1 MEHSRNLSSLDERSD
16 SRNMVRPVDPGAE
29 ISANLAVIRSELD
42 WLDRIIASRFAA
54 YGEGKSAGSTE
65 EISEPPSLATSGG
78 AYANRVRGSQLSADD
93 RLTLILAM
101 APYLAPE
108 RLDPFLI
115 QNAATGRPFTEF
127 GGVNSKD
134 QGGFLPSALTAN
146 YLIHGNESLVEDPFE
161 ILNHPLI
168 KSGVILV
175 DQRQSDEPQLS
186 GALKLSPQ
194 GLHQLLYDQDYL
206 PPTGSGFPATLVST
220 PLDWEDLILD
230 LPTIRQIEMVAS
242 WIKHSKTLMEDWGLA
257 RRLKP
262 GYRCLFHGPP
272 GTGKTLTATLLGK
285 RHDLPVYRVDLSQIV
300 SKWIGETEKNLASLF
315 DQAQDRDWI
324 LFFDEADALFGKRT
338 ESRSSN
344 DRSANQ
350 QIAYLLQ
357 RLESHPGIAILATNQ
372 TAHMDEAFSRRFQ
385 STILF
390 PMPDKASRLR
400 LWQETFSSPG
410 FTLAH
415 DIDFAE
421 LAENYELS
429 GGGIINVLRHA
440 ALLAVLRDPVT
451 VELRDLIDGIRLEL
465 QKDGRYLA

>member
-1 MEHSRNLSSLDERSD
+1 MEHICDFPSMDERSD
-16 SRNMVRPVDPGAE
+16 SHDMVKQADPRAD
-29 ISANLAVIRSELD
+29 ISANLAIIRSELD
-42 WLDRIIASRFAA
+42 WLDCIIALRFAA
-54 YGEGKSAGSTE
+54 YGDEKSAATAE
-65 EISEPPSLATSGG
+65 EIPDPPSLIESGG
-78 AYANRVRGSQLSADD
+78 AYATLVRDLRLSGDD
-93 RLTLILAM
+93 RLILILAL

-134 QGGFLPSALTAN
+134 QRGFLPSLLTAN
-146 YLIHGNESLVEDPFE
+146 FLLNGNEPLAKNPFDV
-161 ILNHPLI
+161 LHSQVVT
-168 KSGVILV
+168 SGVIII
-175 DQRQSDEPQLS
+175 DQRQSDEPQLA

-206 PPTGSGFPATLVST
+206 PPTGSGFPASPVST
-220 PLDWEDLILD
+220 PLDWDDLILD
-230 LPTIRQIEMVAS
+230 PPTIKQIEMVGS
-242 WIKHSKTLMEDWGLA
+242 WIKHSTTLMDDWGLS

-272 GTGKTLTATLLGK
+272 GTGKTLTASLLGK

-357 RLESHPGIAILATNQ
+357 RLESHSGIAILATNQ

-410 FTLAH
+410 FTLAPEV
-415 DIDFAE
+415 DFAE

-440 ALLAVLRDPVT
+440 ALLAVQRDPVT

-465 QKDGRYLA
+465 KKDGRHLA

>member
-1 MEHSRNLSSLDERSD
+1 
-16 SRNMVRPVDPGAE
+16 MVNSPDPRAE
-29 ISANLAVIRSELD
+29 ISANLATVSSELD
-42 WLDRIIASRFAA
+42 WLDRIIATRFAA
-54 YGEGKSAGSTE
+54 YGDDKSAGSAE
-65 EISEPPSLATSGG
+65 EIPEPPSLAESGG
-78 AYANRVRGSQLSADD
+78 AYASLVRELSLSADD
-93 RLTLILAM
+93 RLTLILTL

-115 QNAATGRPFTEF
+115 QNVATGRPFTEF

-134 QGGFLPSALTAN
+134 QVGFLPSALTAN
-146 YLIHGNESLVEDPFE
+146 FLINGNRSLTRDPFE
-161 ILNHPLI
+161 ILNHPLVKRGI
-168 KSGVILV
+168 VVV
-175 DQRQSDEPQLS
+175 DHRQSDEPQLS
-186 GALKLSPQ
+186 GGLKLSPQ
-194 GLHQLLYDQDYL
+194 GLHYLLYDEDYL
-206 PPTGSGFPATLVST
+206 PPTGSGFPASRVST
-220 PLDWEDLILD
+220 PLDWSDLVLD
-230 LPTIRQIEMVAS
+230 SPTIIQVEMIAS
-242 WIKHSKTLMEDWGLA
+242 WIRHSKTLMEDWGLA

-272 GTGKTLTATLLGK
+272 GTGKTLTASLLGK
-285 RHDLPVYRVDLSQIV
+285 LHNLPVYRVDLSQIV
-300 SKWIGETEKNLASLF
+300 SKWIGETEKNLAALF
-315 DQAQDRDWI
+315 DQAQDRNWI

-357 RLESHPGIAILATNQ
+357 RLENHAGITILATNQ

-400 LWQETFSSPG
+400 LWRDTFSSPG
-410 FTLAH
+410 FTLAPE
-415 DIDFAE
+415 IDFAN

-440 ALLAVLRDPVT
+440 ALLAVQRDPAT

-465 QKDGRYLA
+465 KKDGRYLA

>member
-1 MEHSRNLSSLDERSD
+1 
-16 SRNMVRPVDPGAE
+16 MVGYVDPRAE
-29 ISANLAVIRSELD
+29 TSANLTTILSELD
-42 WLDRIIASRFAA
+42 WLDGIIASRFAA
-54 YGEGKSAGSTE
+54 YGDQKAAGAPVQ
-65 EISEPPSLATSGG
+65 IPDPPSLTKSDG
-78 AYANRVRGSQLSADD
+78 AYANLVRDIPLSAGD
-93 RLTLILAM
+93 RLTLILAL

-115 QNAATGRPFTEF
+115 HNAATGRPFTEF
-127 GGVNSKD
+127 GGVNGKD
-134 QGGFLPSALTAN
+134 HGGFLPSAQTAN
-146 YLIHGNESLVEDPFE
+146 FLLGSSGALPADPFA

-168 KSGVILV
+168 ENGILV
-175 DQRQSDEPQLS
+175 VDHGHSDEPPLA

-194 GLHQLLYDQDYL
+194 GLHQLLYDQEYL
-206 PPTGSGFPATLVST
+206 PPASSGFPAKRIST

-230 LPTIRQIEMVAS
+230 GPTFSQIEMVMS
-242 WIKHSKTLMEDWGLA
+242 WISHSKTLMEDWGLA

-272 GTGKTLTATLLGK
+272 GTGKTLTASLLGK
-285 RHDLPVYRVDLSQIV
+285 LYDLPVYRVDLSQIV

-357 RLESHPGIAILATNQ
+357 RLESHSGVAILATNQ

-400 LWQETFSSPG
+400 LWQDTFSSPG
-410 FTLAH
+410 FTLAPE
-415 DIDFAE
+415 IDFAD

-429 GGGIINVLRHA
+429 GGGIINVLRHV
-440 ALLAVLRDPVT
+440 ALLAVRRDPVT
-451 VELRDLIDGIRLEL
+451 VELRDLVDGIRLEL
-465 QKDGRYLA
+465 KKDGRYLA

>member
-1 MEHSRNLSSLDERSD
+1 MVKSLDPTE
-16 SRNMVRPVDPGAE
+16 E
-29 ISANLAVIRSELD
+29 ISANLATIRSELD
-42 WLDRIIASRFAA
+42 WLDRIIATRFAA
-54 YGEGKSAGSTE
+54 YGDEKSAAKME
-65 EISEPPSLATSGG
+65 KIPEPPSLAEFDG
-78 AYANRVRGSQLSADD
+78 AYANLAGELSLSTGD
-93 RLTLILAM
+93 RLTLILTL

-127 GGVNSKD
+127 GGVISND
-134 QGGFLPSALTAN
+134 HAGFLPSALTAN
-146 YLIHGNESLVEDPFE
+146 FLINGNRSLTRDPFE
-161 ILNHPLI
+161 ILNHPLV
-168 KSGVILV
+168 KSGVIV
-175 DQRQSDEPQLS
+175 IDQHQSGEPQLS
-186 GALKLSPQ
+186 GGLKLSPQ
-194 GLHQLLYDQDYL
+194 GLHFLLYDEDYL
-206 PPTGSGFPATLVST
+206 PLTGSGFPASRVST
-220 PLDWEDLILD
+220 PLDWSDLVLD
-230 LPTIRQIEMVAS
+230 SPTLIQVEMIAS
-242 WIKHSKTLMEDWGLA
+242 WIKHSKTLMDDWGLA

-272 GTGKTLTATLLGK
+272 GTGKTLTASLLGK
-285 RHDLPVYRVDLSQIV
+285 RHNCPVYRVDLSQIV

-357 RLESHPGIAILATNQ
+357 RLESHSGVAILATNQ

-400 LWQETFSSPG
+400 LWQDTFSSPA
-410 FTLAH
+410 FTLAPE
-415 DIDFAE
+415 IDFVD

-440 ALLAVLRDPVT
+440 ALLAVQRNPAT